1 MFRLVVLG
9 KNEAVAAF
17 VANDDDVAVLAFV
30 ANEALVDVKALV
42 ANEADVAL
50 SAVEAFWAYEADV
63 AILAV
68 DALDTLFTVTAS
80 VVPSPWLKVIVALA
94 TDELK

>member
-9 KNEAVAAF
+9 KNEAVAA
-17 VANDDDVAVLAFV
+17 
-30 ANEALVDVKALV
+30 LV
-42 ANEADVAL
+42 ANEEDV
-50 SAVEAFWAYEADV
+50 AVEAKLALVEVVANDADV

-68 DALDTLFTVTAS
+68 DALDTLLTVTAS
-80 VVPSPWLKVIVALA
+80 VVPSPWLKVIVALV